1 MEHGQITGK
10 IPIMHRP
17 LVLVL
22 LVLTTGCQTQQRIDA
37 PAPAVVAVASM
48 ADPARRLSDA
58 ARRLLASVKST
69 SYSHH
74 SIIDEDS
81 GSFVTDCSGLMT
93 WLLKQEMP
101 EHLAAIPIKRG
112 RSHPVAVD
120 FQEAFVA
127 GATGWQRIARVQD
140 VRPGD
145 VLAWRY
151 LNPKPGKSTGHVM
164 VIDSAAV
171 PDGDSVFSVA
181 VIDSTTAP
189 HDDDTRSDTDGVGR
203 GTIHL
208 RVDADGAPVEVRG
221 KSSSVFRKHA
231 FAIGRAVN

>member
-1 MEHGQITGK
+1 M
-10 IPIMHRP
+10 
-17 LVLVL
+17 
-22 LVLTTGCQTQQRIDA
+22 QQRIDE
-37 PAPAVVAVASM
+37 PAPAVVGVVPAT
-48 ADPARRLSDA
+48 DPAQHLSEA

-74 SIIDEDS
+74 SAIDEDS
-81 GSFVTDCSGLMT
+81 GSFVTDCSGLVT
-93 WLLKQEMP
+93 WLLRQNLP
-101 EHLAAIPIKRG
+101 GHLAAIPIKHG

-120 FQEAFVA
+120 FQEAFA
-127 GATGWQRIARVQD
+127 ASATGWQCVVRVQD

-164 VIDSAAV
+164 VIDSAAT
-171 PDGDSVFSVA
+171 PDGENVFSVA

-189 HDDDTRSDTDGVGR
+189 HDDDTRSEFDGVGR

-221 KSSSVFRKHA
+221 KTSSAFHKRA
-231 FAIGRAVN
+231 FAIGRPVN